1 MQPDFDKVN
10 AIESVVT
17 PTTVRQ
23 VRSFIGMTSYY
34 RRFIRNFSSIAEPLI
49 NLTRKYARFQW
60 DDTCQA
66 AFDSLKMKL
75 AEMVILP
82 YPDPN
87 KDYKLYTDASDQSI
101 GACLSQMVYDRRHKK
116 EVEKPIYFISH
127 KLSDTQTRWSPIEKE
142 AYAIHYALQK
152 FHHYLHSATS
162 PFILIINP
170 WNIYSIRPYK
180 IGKYRHGHS
189 GIQLYHTVSQG

>member
-1 MQPDFDKVN
+1 MKRGVQPDFDKVK

-34 RRFIRNFSSIAEPLI
+34 RRFIRNFSDIADPLI

-60 DDTCQA
+60 EDTCQA
-66 AFDSLKMKL
+66 AFGSLKMKL
-75 AEMVILP
+75 AEMVILA

-116 EVEKPIYFISH
+116 VEKPIYFLSH
-127 KLSDTQTRWSPIEKE
+127 KLSDTQTRWSIIEKKT
-142 AYAIHYALQK
+142 YAIHYAL
-152 FHHYLHSATS
+152 HTICIARHS

-180 IGKYRHGHS
+180 IGKYRHG
-189 GIQLYHTVSQG
+189 L